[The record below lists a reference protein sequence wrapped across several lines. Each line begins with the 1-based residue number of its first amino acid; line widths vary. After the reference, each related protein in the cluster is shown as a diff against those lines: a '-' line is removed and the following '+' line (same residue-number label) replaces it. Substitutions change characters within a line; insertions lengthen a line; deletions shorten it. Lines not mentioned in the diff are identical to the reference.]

1 MRPARGNRWLWAL
14 GSTLRFVLTLRDLNR
29 TLLKRQ
35 HLLERTTMPALQMV
49 EHLIGLQAQENLP
62 PYLSLAARI
71 EGFDPLELSDAL
83 ERKAAVR
90 FLTMRG
96 TIHVLVPDDA
106 LALRPWVQV
115 ALDQQSSSNQLS
127 RPAKGVTAEDL
138 VAETRRILAEGP
150 LPVKELGERLAE
162 TYPDVPAAALVH
174 KARERVP
181 MLQVPPRG
189 LWKRSG
195 GVVYQTME
203 NYLGQPAIEVD
214 VHELVRRYLRAF
226 GPATAA
232 DMTTWSRVTRLGPV
246 FQEMSDELVVVEC
259 EDKKKRYDVPGAPYA
274 EGDEPAPVR
283 MLGAYDNV
291 WLSHANRDHIVPV
304 EMRARWAGT
313 NGGVGNTIFVD
324 GFMAGLWWV
333 RDGRIVLEVFA
344 QLSKREQSELDAE
357 VAVVE
362 ALLAR

>member
-1 MRPARGNRWLWAL
+1 VTCVAVGA
-14 GSTLRFVLTLRDLNR
+14 GIYAACVLTLRDLNR

-96 TIHVLVPDDA
+96 TIHVLLPEDA

-115 ALDQQSSSNQLS
+115 GLDQQSSSNQLS
-127 RPAKGVTAEDL
+127 RPAKGVAADDL

-150 LPVKELGERLAE
+150 LPVKALAERLAD
-162 TYPDVPAAALVH
+162 TFPDVPAAALVH
-174 KARERVP
+174 KARERAP

-203 NYLGQPAIEVD
+203 NYLGRQATEVD
-214 VHELVRRYLRAF
+214 VRELVRRYLRAF

-259 EDKKKRYDVPGAPYA
+259 EDGKKRYDVAGAPYA

-304 EMRARWAGT
+304 EMRPRWAGT

-333 RDGRIVLEVFA
+333 RDGRIVMEVFA
-344 QLSKREQSELDAE
+344 QLSKREQFELDAE